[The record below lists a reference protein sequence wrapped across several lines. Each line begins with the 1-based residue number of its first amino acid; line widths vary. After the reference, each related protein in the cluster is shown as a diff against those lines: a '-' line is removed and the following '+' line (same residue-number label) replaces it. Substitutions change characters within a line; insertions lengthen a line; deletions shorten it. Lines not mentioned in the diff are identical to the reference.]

1 VSAMRQ
7 IQNLIILILAALTL
21 AGAAGV
27 PSSPPD
33 LNTGGDDWVTV
44 KARTALYRDLRYM
57 GHRLSVE
64 TAQGV
69 VTLRGKVDSEE
80 DKAAA
85 VEIVRSIDG
94 VRDIRSDLTV
104 VPPAQRTQVEA
115 TDEQIG
121 RLIKDQL
128 KRDPQL
134 RSERID
140 AWVDVGVVT
149 LTGEVNS
156 SAASNRASEIAR
168 GVPGVR
174 DVKNELVDLAQPRL
188 KDTSRPSRR
197 RSGTSSG
204 G

>member
-1 VSAMRQ
+1 MTAMRQ

-21 AGAAGV
+21 AGAAGD

-44 KARTALYRDLRYM
+44 KAQTALYRDLRYV

-128 KRDPQL
+128 KRDP
-134 RSERID
+134 
-140 AWVDVGVVT
+140 
-149 LTGEVNS
+149 
-156 SAASNRASEIAR
+156 
-168 GVPGVR
+168 
-174 DVKNELVDLAQPRL
+174 
-188 KDTSRPSRR
+188 
-197 RSGTSSG
+197 
-204 G
+204 